1 MFVSRIESAK
11 YYLDFNVLILF
22 ALNDCRHLLLTYTLV
37 SLSSSLSSYQF
48 SAKIWRIKMV
58 WKAAQS
64 FIAKTVTARDV
75 GLIIVGVLVVQAIVL
90 TCWQVIDPMKWQR
103 EVIYEDANGYPLKS
117 VGACQSENM
126 LRFLIPLVI
135 IDGGMLVYA
144 LYLCYVTRK
153 VSSEYQEVSTMR
165 LDK

>member
-1 MFVSRIESAK
+1 MAVNTF
-11 YYLDFNVLILF
+11 YLRTHLF
-22 ALNDCRHLLLTYTLV
+22 LPTPPFPLHL
-37 SLSSSLSSYQF
+37 F